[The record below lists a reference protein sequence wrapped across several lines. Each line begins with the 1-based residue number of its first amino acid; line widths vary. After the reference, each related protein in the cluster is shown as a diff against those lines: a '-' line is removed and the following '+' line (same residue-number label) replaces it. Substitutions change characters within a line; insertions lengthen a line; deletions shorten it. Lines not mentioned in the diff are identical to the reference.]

1 MDCINDLPDLLLL
14 LSETGTRDPGLETRD
29 SEAVNLSAELSQ
41 PLEMIKDLTIME
53 RHMEPLLPMEV
64 SKNLLSSVTAVG
76 AACMAYVLLTADFWN
91 LQALYSAVKL
101 SQ

>member
-1 MDCINDLPDLLLL
+1 MCLI
-14 LSETGTRDPGLETRD
+14 
-29 SEAVNLSAELSQ
+29 LSAELSQ
-41 PLEMIKDLTIME
+41 PVEMTEGLTIME
-53 RHMEPLLPMEV
+53 RPMEPLLSMEV

-91 LQALYSAVKL
+91 LQALYSVVKL

>member
-1 MDCINDLPDLLLL
+1 
-14 LSETGTRDPGLETRD
+14 
-29 SEAVNLSAELSQ
+29 
-41 PLEMIKDLTIME
+41 
-53 RHMEPLLPMEV
+53 MEPLLSMEV
-64 SKNLLSSVTAVG
+64 SKNLFSSVTAVG